1 MPKPRQRLLPAE
13 GLKLKVKRWL
23 LSIDIILKILWQSIQ
38 FETLSNIWQ
47 ISQPNIEALYP
58 VRIHLVGWIEQDTH
72 ILHIIPHKKKKKL
85 FILFWPLICR
95 MKNVLYFNVQKL
107 YRSQY
112 LPLEKKINIIIFLSK
127 KTNRKHL
134 AGRTCEDSPG
144 IGLEPKRKKKKVVWS
159 TLSKWI
165 G

>member
-1 MPKPRQRLLPAE
+1 
-13 GLKLKVKRWL
+13 
-23 LSIDIILKILWQSIQ
+23 
-38 FETLSNIWQ
+38 
-47 ISQPNIEALYP
+47 
-58 VRIHLVGWIEQDTH
+58 
-72 ILHIIPHKKKKKL
+72 
-85 FILFWPLICR
+85 

>member
-1 MPKPRQRLLPAE
+1 MPKPRQCLLPAE

-72 ILHIIPHKKKKKL
+72 ILHIISHKKKIL